1 MKSKELIELSDKYG
15 AKNYLPLP
23 IVIAEAEGVWVKDP
37 EGNKYLDCL
46 SSYSALN
53 QGHRHKR
60 VIDALIEQAGKCTLT
75 SRAFH
80 NDQLGPFLKL
90 ITEVCDMDL
99 ALPMN
104 TGAEAVETAIKAVR
118 KWGYTKKGVAL
129 DQAEIIVFNDNF
141 HGRTV
146 SVISFSTEEAYK
158 KYFGPFTPG
167 FKAVPYG
174 DVEALKKAVTKNTVA
189 IMGEPIQGEAG
200 VVEPPEGFYKEVR
213 KICDDNNIVLVADEI
228 QTGLGRTGKM
238 FCMEHYD
245 VKPDMYILGKA
256 LGAGVLPISA
266 VVSSEEVLGVFTPGE
281 HGSTFGG
288 NPLACRVA
296 IEAVQVLKDEKLVEN
311 SRDLG
316 NYLMDLL
323 KTINSPHI
331 ESLRGKGLLI
341 GIVLKKSANGARR
354 FCEALKTKGLLCKET
369 HDHVIRFA
377 PPLVI
382 TKSEI
387 DLCFERIKDVLEN
400 ID

>member
-1 MKSKELIELSDKYG
+1 
-15 AKNYLPLP
+15 
-23 IVIAEAEGVWVKDP
+23 
-37 EGNKYLDCL
+37 
-46 SSYSALN
+46 
-53 QGHRHKR
+53 
-60 VIDALIEQAGKCTLT
+60 ALIEQAGKCTLT